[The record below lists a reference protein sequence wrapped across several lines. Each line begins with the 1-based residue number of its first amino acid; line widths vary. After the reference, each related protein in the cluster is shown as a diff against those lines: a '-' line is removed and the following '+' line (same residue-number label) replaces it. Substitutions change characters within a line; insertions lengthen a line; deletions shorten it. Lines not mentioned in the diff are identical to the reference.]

1 MLVKICVYGVGFL
14 LKLESKITVMNN
26 NLSIADFLKITKL
39 DDGSYLSLEN
49 LLVLVASSSFSDG
62 SNLNLECFE
71 QVNVSELRDLYKG

>member
-1 MLVKICVYGVGFL
+1 MLVKICVYGVGFS

-71 QVNVSELRDLYKG
+71 QVNVSELRDLYNG